1 MNGGR
6 DDGVGRLD
14 LPDGRVTA
22 IAAELAG
29 VVRCG
34 VLAVDGVTVG
44 DAPDLAAELSVR
56 AVELRRLHRGLPP
69 AGIPALGE
77 ARRLYRAA
85 GVDPTRTRPSSE
97 ALLRRVLREQ
107 PLPRVNAAVDA
118 VNLASLFFLLPIGLY
133 DLDRVRGDVE
143 LRRGRIGEAY
153 PGIRKGEVHLEGRLG
168 LFDATGPFGS
178 PTSDSMRTSVDET
191 TRRLLA
197 IVFATLAYPLAS
209 LAGDLELLAGL
220 VVRHCGGRV
229 VCARFLS
236 RTG

>member
-1 MNGGR
+1 VNAGR
-6 DDGVGRLD
+6 DDGDGRLV
-14 LPDGRVTA
+14 LPDGRATA

-34 VLAVDGVTVG
+34 VLVVDGVAVG
-44 DAPDLAAELSVR
+44 DAPDLAAGMSVR
-56 AVELRRLHRGLPP
+56 AAELRRLYRGLSP
-69 AGIPALGE
+69 GDIPALGE

-118 VNLASLFFLLPIGLY
+118 INLASLFFLLPIGLY

-143 LRRGRIGEAY
+143 LRRGRAGEAY
-153 PGIRKGEVHLEGRLG
+153 PGIRKGEIHLEGRLG

-178 PTSDSMRTSVDET
+178 PTSDSTRTSVDEA

-197 IVFATLAYPLAS
+197 IVFATSAYPLAA
-209 LAGDLELLAGL
+209 LTGDLDLLAGL
-220 VVRHCGGRV
+220 VHRYCDGRV
-229 VCARFLS
+229 VCAGFLS

>member
-1 MNGGR
+1 VNAGR
-6 DDGVGRLD
+6 DDGDGRLV
-14 LPDGRVTA
+14 LPDGRATA

-34 VLAVDGVTVG
+34 VLVVDGVAVG
-44 DAPDLAAELSVR
+44 DAPDLAAGMSVR
-56 AVELRRLHRGLPP
+56 AAELRRLYRGLSP
-69 AGIPALGE
+69 GDIPALGE

-118 VNLASLFFLLPIGLY
+118 INLASLFFLLPIGLY
-133 DLDRVRGDVE
+133 DLDRVLGDIE
-143 LRRGRIGEAY
+143 LRRGRVGEAY

-178 PTSDSMRTSVDET
+178 PTSDSPRTSVDET

-197 IVFATLAYPLAS
+197 IVFATSAYPFTS
-209 LAGDLELLAGL
+209 LTGDLDLLAGL
-220 VVRHCGGRV
+220 VNRYCGGRV
-229 VCARFLS
+229 VCAGILS

>member
-1 MNGGR
+1 VNEGR
-6 DDGVGRLD
+6 DDGDGRLD

-34 VLAVDGVTVG
+34 VLAVDGVAVV
-44 DAPDLAAELSVR
+44 DAPGLAAEMSAR
-56 AVELRRLHRGLPP
+56 AVELRRLYRDLPP

-118 VNLASLFFLLPIGLY
+118 INLASLHFLLPIGLY
-133 DLDRVRGDVE
+133 DLDRVRGDIE
-143 LRRGRIGEAY
+143 LRRGRADEAY

-168 LFDATGPFGS
+168 LFDAAGPFGS
-178 PTSDSMRTSVDET
+178 PTSDSPRTSVDGT

-197 IVFATLAYPLAS
+197 IVFATSAYPPAS
-209 LAGDLELLAGL
+209 LAGDLDLLAGL
-220 VVRHCGGRV
+220 VHRYCGGRV
-229 VCARFLS
+229 VCAGLLS

>member
-1 MNGGR
+1 MTAT
-6 DDGVGRLD
+6 GRLD
-14 LPDGRVTA
+14 LPDGRATV

-34 VLAVDGVTVG
+34 VLAVDGVAVG
-44 DAPDLAAELSVR
+44 DAPDLAAEMSVR
-56 AVELRRLHRGLPP
+56 AVELRRLYRDLSPGD
-69 AGIPALGE
+69 IPALGE

-118 VNLASLFFLLPIGLY
+118 INLASLFFLLPIGLY

-143 LRRGRIGEAY
+143 LRRGRAGEAY
-153 PGIRKGEVHLEGRLG
+153 PGIRKGEIHLEGRLG
-168 LFDATGPFGS
+168 LFDAQRPVRLADQRL
-178 PTSDSMRTSVDET
+178 PADE
-191 TRRLLA
+191 RRRDDA
-197 IVFATLAYPLAS
+197 AA
-209 LAGDLELLAGL
+209 AGDR
-220 VVRHCGGRV
+220 VRHVGVSIGPRWPVTSICWPVLSTAHCGGRV
-229 VCARFLS
+229 VCAGFLS